1 MDLRKDLN
9 LIKTERRDDRR
20 INDRLIDHS
29 LMAKSKVGANEYSM
43 SSFGVFGV
51 ISLLSFLTLKQS
63 NKGFDY
69 SNYSKLITF

>member
-1 MDLRKDLN
+1 
-9 LIKTERRDDRR
+9 
-20 INDRLIDHS
+20 
-29 LMAKSKVGANEYSM
+29 MAKSKVGANEYSM